1 MKVIIAGGGTG
12 GHLYPGIAIAER
24 LKEKDVDTLFM
35 VSNRGIEKKVLT
47 PLGYRFIEQPETPIK
62 GVSLTKRLN
71 SIMKIFGNIRLALNN
86 VNKNDKVVLL
96 GGFASFSTGVAGVM
110 RSSEI
115 YIHEQNSVMG
125 LSNRIFSKFAK
136 KVFVSFDNTF
146 KAPKNSIVVGN
157 PVRKIFENSYA
168 KSYPEKQ
175 ILVLGGSQGSRFLN
189 KLIID
194 AASKLLNDGFKII
207 HQTGEKLYDEV
218 IDGYRSKDINLDNI
232 NIRKYIDDIASVY
245 KWADLILS
253 RAGAGSVFE
262 IIYSKR
268 YGVFVPFSAATDN
281 HQYYNALYAES
292 KGVGVVI
299 EEKDATVDKFIDAVD
314 KYYNNFE
321 LYRSNFEKIQYK
333 DSANLIL
340 KEMEI

>member
-1 MKVIIAGGGTG
+1 
-12 GHLYPGIAIAER
+12 
-24 LKEKDVDTLFM
+24 
-35 VSNRGIEKKVLT
+35 
-47 PLGYRFIEQPETPIK
+47 
-62 GVSLTKRLN
+62 
-71 SIMKIFGNIRLALNN
+71 
-86 VNKNDKVVLL
+86 
-96 GGFASFSTGVAGVM
+96 
-110 RSSEI
+110 
-115 YIHEQNSVMG
+115 
-125 LSNRIFSKFAK
+125 
-136 KVFVSFDNTF
+136 
-146 KAPKNSIVVGN
+146 
-157 PVRKIFENSYA
+157 
-168 KSYPEKQ
+168 
-175 ILVLGGSQGSRFLN
+175 
-189 KLIID
+189 
-194 AASKLLNDGFKII
+194 
-207 HQTGEKLYDEV
+207 
-218 IDGYRSKDINLDNI
+218 LDNI

-281 HQYYNALYAES
+281 HQYYNALYVES

-299 EEKDATVDKFIDAVD
+299 EDKDATVDKFIDAVD